1 MKIQV
6 RIRPGSRHH
15 EGVGLVDGVYEVRVK
30 ARAIDGKAN
39 EAAVKL
45 LAKYFSV
52 APSRVKI
59 LRGRTSKHKL
69 ISID

>member
-1 MKIQV
+1 MKIQAH
-6 RIRPGSRHH
+6 IRPGSRHH
-15 EGVGLVDGVYEVRVK
+15 ERVLLADGVYEVRVK

-45 LAKYFSV
+45 LAKHFNV
-52 APSRVKI
+52 APSRVNI
-59 LRGRTSKHKL
+59 LRGHTSKHKL